1 MKYREIM
8 PTAFLSYLLMFGFSI
23 SFYIVYEYVL
33 ALQGIQLSS
42 SVGASPS
49 PSDILLFVIIMPLF
63 NECILRKIVF
73 TKLWD
78 TFSIRFS
85 VFLVSIIHLVIN
97 GIIDQDY
104 DLNSLICYT
113 LLFIESVLMCGL
125 FYKTGSIIPGLITQI
140 TMSAIMMSIMYFAP
154 LTSEAGPLSS
164 IETSSKLFVAITF
177 FVGLLFGSVL
187 IRRIKL
193 LFTIRP

>member
-113 LLFIESVLMCGL
+113 L
-125 FYKTGSIIPGLITQI
+125 Y
-140 TMSAIMMSIMYFAP
+140 
-154 LTSEAGPLSS
+154 
-164 IETSSKLFVAITF
+164 SSKAFSCADCF
-177 FVGLLFGSVL
+177 
-187 IRRIKL
+187 IKQGQ
-193 LFTIRP
+193 